1 MTNNETQASG
11 RGISPAVSSFAG
23 TRDRNKGWIYL
34 RLDGEIHRRAPD
46 GAQSLS
52 APDDRPEQSKIHSIL
67 LIPQMG
73 ESRLPVFRQAQRLGV
88 GHLHQRETLAA
99 RDENDGRV
107 FI

>member
-23 TRDRNKGWIYL
+23 TRDGFICVWMGKFTAGL
-34 RLDGEIHRRAPD
+34 QT

-73 ESRLPVFRQAQRLGV
+73 ESCLPVFRQAQRFGV

-99 RDENDGRV
+99 RDEYDGRV
-107 FI
+107 LI